1 MEGEMTRVHSSI
13 VVSNLI
19 LLFLV
24 LVSSG
29 SAATLSIP
37 NTSVPVGTATV
48 QIPINVDD
56 GTGIAGQQFTVTFD
70 PAVLQPTSA
79 VKGTLDPGAEWYLL
93 FNTNVSGQISVGA
106 YSLNGTPQIIP
117 IPSGAGSLARINFNV
132 LGGLGS
138 STNLTFTFFKIVD
151 ITASEISS
159 ITSPGTF
166 TVVSATPN
174 ITQINPASGPVGT
187 EVTIDGTN
195 FGTSQGTSVVKFNG
209 SSATT
214 YNSWSDTQVKC
225 LVPTG
230 ATTGP
235 VTVTTAAGPSN
246 GMTFTVTI
254 PTINYDLNVSVNPGA
269 GGTVK
274 DVGTNG
280 LAINC
285 PVDCF
290 EIYASG
296 APVNLTATA
305 TTGYKFVNW
314 TGCDTPSGA
323 NCSMNMT
330 STKTVTANFALN
342 NLVTVPAAAGGGS
355 IQLTTSSPGC
365 GFSNVSVSVESQ
377 VGTDPEYDYPYGL
390 VGFTVNCSA
399 ADVAITYTAA
409 GDLTGTP
416 YRKYGPTTP
425 GNPATTQ
432 WYTFSNV
439 TIVGNTVTLHLFDGV
454 IGDDTAV
461 DLRIVDQGGIAQPAQ
476 QQPMAAIP
484 TMTEWGMG
492 IMVMLLQVS
501 GVYLMRRKRIT

>member
-1 MEGEMTRVHSSI
+1 MTRRYSFI
-13 VVSNLI
+13 VVSNLY

-24 LVSSG
+24 LVSTG
-29 SAATLSIP
+29 SAVTLSLP
-37 NTSVPVGTATV
+37 NTNVPGGTASVQVPV
-48 QIPINVDD
+48 NVDA
-56 GTGIAGQQFTVTFD
+56 GTGIEGLQVTVTFNSS
-70 PAVLQPTSA
+70 VLQATG
-79 VKGTLDPGAEWYLL
+79 VIKGDLTNSVDWTLMA
-93 FNTNVSGQISVGA
+93 NTNTSGQITIGS
-106 YSLNGTPQIIP
+106 YNTILSP
-117 IPSGAGSLARINFNV
+117 IPGGTGSLAKIVFNV
-132 LGGLGS
+132 LGSVGDS
-138 STNLTFTFFKIVD
+138 SALTFTFSKLVN
-151 ITASEISS
+151 TSASEITSTTANGLFT
-159 ITSPGTF
+159 ITNPIPNIATLSPG
-166 TVVSATPN
+166 
-174 ITQINPASGPVGT
+174 SGPVGT

-195 FGTSQGTSVVKFNG
+195 FGVTQGTSVVKFNG
-209 SSATT
+209 TSATT
-214 YNSWSDTQVKC
+214 YNFWSDTQIKC
-225 LVPTG
+225 LVPAS

-235 VTVTTAAGPSN
+235 VTVTTAAGTSN

-254 PTINYDLNVSVNPGA
+254 PTINYDLNVSVNPGG

-274 DVGTNG
+274 DVLTNG
-280 LAINC
+280 TAINC
-285 PVDCF
+285 PGDCS
-290 EIYASG
+290 ETYASG
-296 APVNLTATA
+296 TPVNLTATA
-305 TTGYKFVNW
+305 TAGYKFVNW

-330 STKTVTANFALN
+330 STQTVTANFALN

-390 VGFTVNCSA
+390 IGFTVNCSA

-432 WYTFSNV
+432 WYTFNNV
-439 TIVGNTVTLHLFDGV
+439 NIVGNTVTLHLVDGV

-461 DLRIVDQGGIAQPAQ
+461 DGRIVDQGGIAQPGQ
-476 QQPMAAIP
+476 QQPVAAIP
-484 TMTEWGMG
+484 TMTDWGMG

-501 GVYLMRRKRIT
+501 GVYLMRRKRTT